1 MPTGIKPIFINNMM
15 SIYGLSHPHDSK
27 VFPDLPEHQ
36 DNPSQL
42 RLQHDGLATDDK
54 ARLEPMCLA
63 EANLRLSN
71 KGKVALTWKSK
82 QRKVTVSKIIH
93 LSATYDTEIALKDT
107 RRQD

>member
-1 MPTGIKPIFINNMM
+1 MILQISCCKTVKF
-15 SIYGLSHPHDSK
+15 SSLLLLAVLSHC
-27 VFPDLPEHQ
+27 
-36 DNPSQL
+36 
-42 RLQHDGLATDDK
+42 DK
-54 ARLEPMCLA
+54 TMFFA